1 MPSLGP
7 GELIIIFLI
16 VLLLFGAS
24 QIPKVARGLG
34 QGLRE
39 FKQAA
44 KELQQED
51 DKKEEKKTE
60 PPAGE
65 DKPEEKSS

>member
-7 GELIIIFLI
+7 GELVIIFLI

-44 KELQQED
+44 KDLQQDD

-60 PPAGE
+60 PPS
-65 DKPEEKSS
+65 EESQSKET

>member
-16 VLLLFGAS
+16 VLLLFGAN

-44 KELQQED
+44 RDLQQED
-51 DKKEEKKTE
+51 DKSSPRREEK
-60 PPAGE
+60 PDSG
-65 DKPEEKSS
+65 KPIE

>member
-7 GELIIIFLI
+7 TELIIIFLI

-44 KELQQED
+44 KDLQADD
-51 DKKEEKKTE
+51 DKSEEKKVDS
-60 PPAGE
+60 PAKTSK
-65 DKPEEKSS
+65 DD

>member
-7 GELIIIFLI
+7 TELIIIFLI

-24 QIPKVARGLG
+24 QIPKVAKGLG

-44 KELQQED
+44 KDLQADD
-51 DKKEEKKTE
+51 DKKEEKEADSPVETSK
-60 PPAGE
+60 
-65 DKPEEKSS
+65 DD

>member
-44 KELQQED
+44 KDLQQMD

-60 PPAGE
+60 PPS
-65 DKPEEKSS
+65 EESQSKET

>member
-16 VLLLFGAS
+16 VLLLFGAN

-44 KELQQED
+44 RDLQQDD
-51 DKKEEKKTE
+51 DKSKSVKDEKPE
-60 PPAGE
+60 PP
-65 DKPEEKSS
+65 KSA

>member
-44 KELQQED
+44 KDLQQED
-51 DKKEEKKTE
+51 DKKENDKTE
-60 PPAGE
+60 PPPDEA
-65 DKPEEKSS
+65 KSKET

>member
-16 VLLLFGAS
+16 VLLLFGAN

-44 KELQQED
+44 RDLQQPDD
-51 DKKEEKKTE
+51 DKSAPRREEK
-60 PPAGE
+60 PDPN
-65 DKPEEKSS
+65 KPIE

>member
-16 VLLLFGAS
+16 VLLLFGAN

-44 KELQQED
+44 RDLQHED
-51 DKKEEKKTE
+51 DKPKSSGDGTSE
-60 PPAGE
+60 PP
-65 DKPEEKSS
+65 KPTV

>member
-7 GELIIIFLI
+7 GELVIIFLI

-44 KELQQED
+44 KDLQQD
-51 DKKEEKKTE
+51 DEKKEEKKTE
-60 PPAGE
+60 PPS
-65 DKPEEKSS
+65 EESQSKET

>member
-16 VLLLFGAS
+16 VLLLFGAN

-44 KELQQED
+44 RELQQDD
-51 DKKEEKKTE
+51 DKTAAKKDDKTE
-60 PPAGE
+60 PP
-65 DKPEEKSS
+65 KPIA

>member
-39 FKQAA
+39 FKNAA
-44 KELQQED
+44 RALQED
-51 DKKEEKKTE
+51 DKEEEKKAE
-60 PPAGE
+60 SS
-65 DKPEEKSS
+65 EKSSKES

>member
-44 KELQQED
+44 KDLQQED

-60 PPAGE
+60 PPS
-65 DKPEEKSS
+65 EETQSKET

>member
-44 KELQQED
+44 RDLQQED
-51 DKKEEKKTE
+51 DKKSSGNGTSE
-60 PPAGE
+60 PP
-65 DKPEEKSS
+65 KPTG